1 MLYVLL
7 HLLVLLINFR
17 PWRVEACKTAA
28 DCAYSGECNSEVC
41 TCNINWSGPN
51 CTTLRLLPSSFPN
64 AAGVYRRKSSSW
76 GGSVI
81 WDPEQKLWVIFFA
94 DFEGHCGL
102 DTWKTNS
109 RICMSTAGNDDF
121 PTGPFGFNNGSNC
134 SVVLPVWAH
143 NPSVYGP
150 IKNNGDPVYLMFHI
164 GDEHKSNIYG
174 PHVQVAKMEPRRN
187 SNQLH
192 VSTRILRALPTTL
205 CITEKGDTE
214 LASFNKN

>member
-7 HLLVLLINFR
+7 YLLVLFINFR
-17 PWRVEACKTAA
+17 LWRVEACKTAA
-28 DCAYSGECNSEVC
+28 DCAYSGECNSEGIC
-41 TCNINWSGPN
+41 KCNINWSGPN
-51 CTTLRLLPSSFPN
+51 CTTLRILPSSFPN

-81 WDPEQKLWVIFFA
+81 WDPDQELWVIFFA

-109 RICMSTAGNDDF
+109 RICMLTNENGDF

-134 SVVLPVWAH
+134 SVVVPVWAH

-150 IKNNGDPVYLMFHI
+150 IKENNGDPVYLMFHI
-164 GDEHKSNIYG
+164 GDGHESNI
-174 PHVQVAKMEPRRN
+174 
-187 SNQLH
+187 
-192 VSTRILRALPTTL
+192 
-205 CITEKGDTE
+205 
-214 LASFNKN
+214 